1 MSSQQHT
8 LGVLLVSRRASFSWW
23 PCPCPCPCP
32 WSSSPRWCATARTEQ
47 KTLPLIYGSVQKYT
61 SDTNERTTNE
71 IPFNRKDGISFVVR
85 SFVRWYPPFL
95 FFVLYYCTV
104 LLYMCSTG
112 PNRKLST
119 GRRRDRHHGQRE
131 EGSRAPRSRD
141 QVRTQ
146 TDLLRSAAT

>member
-1 MSSQQHT
+1 MRVYFRRLIEREMSENLQRESACTHA
-8 LGVLLVSRRASFSWW
+8 LL
-23 PCPCPCPCP
+23 
-32 WSSSPRWCATARTEQ
+32 
-47 KTLPLIYGSVQKYT
+47 L
-61 SDTNERTTNE
+61 N
-71 IPFNRKDGISFVVR
+71 GISFVVR
-85 SFVRWYPPFL
+85 SFVRWCPPFL